1 MTEKELL
8 PILTDKNYDAPSA
21 LTPKYLLHE
30 ARQTGISR

>member
-1 MTEKELL
+1 MTDKELP

-30 ARQTGISR
+30 ARRTSISR